1 MKLLTLLSNFQ
12 VQVIKNAAS
21 EISENA
27 TAQAQ
32 LITTTSKANYTAFL
46 EVARSDGLKSVFI
59 DLSFTQQDHKDSF
72 VYLRTIRGQ
81 ENTHLTIDY
90 QQRIA
95 GNIG

>member
-1 MKLLTLLSNFQ
+1 LYRKTEITDKVKRLL
-12 VQVIKNAAS
+12 V
-21 EISENA
+21 A
-27 TAQAQ
+27 T
-32 LITTTSKANYTAFL
+32 
-46 EVARSDGLKSVFI
+46 RSDGLKSVFT
-59 DLSFTQQDHKDSF
+59 DLSFTQQDHKNSF